1 MWDDREPALPG
12 RPTAYEQPPGLPP
25 RGLHLSATA
34 PGQRGNI
41 TLMRRIDLKD
51 PPLWFLLLMLGA
63 MMGFF
68 IAISLLLGTTA
79 NGE

>member
-1 MWDDREPALPG
+1 
-12 RPTAYEQPPGLPP
+12 
-25 RGLHLSATA
+25 
-34 PGQRGNI
+34 
-41 TLMRRIDLKD
+41 MRRIDLKD
-51 PPLWFLLLMLGA
+51 PPLWFLLLMLAA